1 MNAFSPLRF
10 HCCSQAATP
19 RGRGPMAL
27 RPQVP
32 LGLPKGHYSIMPLC
46 KRQSSFVQT
55 NKNAVVDS
63 ILSGSVN
70 KASFS
75 LDVKRQILHDSST
88 QLANLDRRAHTKL
101 VCIFKRNTS
110 RSVISTSSC
119 GNRFLLTGFHEGRI
133 CLFARLG
140 KQLFYLRT

>member
-1 MNAFSPLRF
+1 
-10 HCCSQAATP
+10 
-19 RGRGPMAL
+19 MAL

-133 CLFARLG
+133 SLFARLG
-140 KQLFYLRT
+140 EQLFYLRT